1 MLQNS
6 PKCQGPRAM
15 YIRPGSNMF
24 SKRNHVLY
32 HFLIMIHLHL
42 ASFYAQNT
50 FKKKLGKMFI
60 EQIIEFELRGPG
72 PPGRACTPI
81 TG

>member
-1 MLQNS
+1 
-6 PKCQGPRAM
+6 
-15 YIRPGSNMF
+15 MF

-32 HFLIMIHLHL
+32 HFSITIHLDL

-50 FKKKLGKMFI
+50 LKKLAIGKMLI
-60 EQIIEFELRGPG
+60 EQITEFELKGSG
-72 PPGRACTPI
+72 PPGRTCTPI